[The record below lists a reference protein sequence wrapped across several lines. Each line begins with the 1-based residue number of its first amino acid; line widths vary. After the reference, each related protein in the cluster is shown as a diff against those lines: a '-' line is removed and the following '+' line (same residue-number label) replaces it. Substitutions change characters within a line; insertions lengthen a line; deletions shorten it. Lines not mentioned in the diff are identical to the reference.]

1 MKPKYV
7 LEKIKRKGKE
17 TGCMLGQSGDK
28 GQL

>member
-7 LEKIKRKGKE
+7 LEKIKKKGKE
-17 TGCMLGQSGDK
+17 TGCMLGQSEDS